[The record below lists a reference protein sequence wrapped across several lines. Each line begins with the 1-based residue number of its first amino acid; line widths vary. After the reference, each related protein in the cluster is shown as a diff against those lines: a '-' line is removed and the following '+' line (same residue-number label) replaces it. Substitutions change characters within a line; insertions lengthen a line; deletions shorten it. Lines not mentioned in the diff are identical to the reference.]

1 MKKISL
7 VLIAALLAGFPVVAS
22 AQDSNPSDSESELI
36 EENEDARDDKEKK
49 DKKEK
54 KVRKYGYFNHFG
66 VGAGVGIMDGVS
78 LVAGMPIGSHFQIR
92 GGYSMGV
99 PDQIYKLEYQ
109 VPDLGTQKINSTE
122 VALKDIK
129 ISGEITRTYNA
140 FLDIYPFKKRAFHFT
155 VGLMGYQE
163 TNIFT
168 VAADLSKPLHDAFG
182 DDDYSTYFVE
192 FNDDA
197 TGDRIR
203 ISPDKDG
210 VLHAALRTRDE
221 IRPYFGIGF
230 GRVANIKHWM
240 SLSLDLG
247 VQKIGG
253 YQLAGYDYD
262 GKEQIFT
269 SGLIGN
275 KDHIDDE
282 SIPVIGGKGI
292 IDAIGEFPWM
302 PVFRL
307 GINIRLF

>member
-1 MKKISL
+1 M
-7 VLIAALLAGFPVVAS
+7 
-22 AQDSNPSDSESELI
+22 
-36 EENEDARDDKEKK
+36 
-49 DKKEK
+49 
-54 KVRKYGYFNHFG
+54 
-66 VGAGVGIMDGVS
+66 
-78 LVAGMPIGSHFQIR
+78 
-92 GGYSMGV
+92 
-99 PDQIYKLEYQ
+99 
-109 VPDLGTQKINSTE
+109 
-122 VALKDIK
+122 
-129 ISGEITRTYNA
+129 
-140 FLDIYPFKKRAFHFT
+140 
-155 VGLMGYQE
+155 
-163 TNIFT
+163 
-168 VAADLSKPLHDAFG
+168 
-182 DDDYSTYFVE
+182 
-192 FNDDA
+192 
-197 TGDRIR
+197 
-203 ISPDKDG
+203 
-210 VLHAALRTRDE
+210 LHAALRTRDE